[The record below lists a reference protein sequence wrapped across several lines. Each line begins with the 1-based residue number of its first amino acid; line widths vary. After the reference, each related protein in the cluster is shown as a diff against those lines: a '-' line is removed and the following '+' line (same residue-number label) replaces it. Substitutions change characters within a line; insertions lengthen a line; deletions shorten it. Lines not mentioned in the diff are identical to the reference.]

1 MPFSTNS
8 SDGEVINF
16 TLERDYEIVSVRFS
30 PLLLVWTEWSIW
42 PTMAL

>member
-16 TLERDYEIVSVRFS
+16 TLERDYEIGV
-30 PLLLVWTEWSIW
+30 LLCCYRRI
-42 PTMAL
+42 